1 VAIDPWGR
9 VFAEAG
15 IEPGVTI
22 ADIDLALVAD
32 ARSKIPALEHGRRF
46 EVVAPPK
53 DGGRLHLVGK
63 AS

>member
-1 VAIDPWGR
+1 